1 MPQQNP
7 HWLDNELQFARLI
20 AEAEGLSL
28 FTPDATRALC
38 SEMDLSERDFAHLL
52 GRARKWFDRAKEE
65 VLKGTKCKTKRKSVC
80 LRRTNHAH
88 S

>member
-20 AEAEGLSL
+20 AEAEGLGL

-52 GRARKWFDRAKEE
+52 ERARKRFDRAKEE
-65 VLKGTKCKTKRKSVC
+65 VLKGTKRKTKRKSVC